1 MKKLL
6 VIAFALAASPCL
18 ADPVL
23 VQIEPP
29 PMVSFTAW
37 LDIPHAEDEPRVVA
51 DRDSASAAIEAH
63 YGHRRHRHR
72 RYR

>member
-23 VQIEPP
+23 VQIEPEP
-29 PMVSFTAW
+29 AW
-37 LDIPHAEDEPRVVA
+37 PLLARLDRPHSD
-51 DRDSASAAIEAH
+51 DASAAIERAAPSEDRH
-63 YGHRRHRHR
+63 VRRHHHRRHR
-72 RYR
+72 

>member
-23 VQIEPP
+23 VQIEREP
-29 PMVSFTAW
+29 AW
-37 LDIPHAEDEPRVVA
+37 PLLARLDRPHAED
-51 DRDSASAAIEAH
+51 ASEAIERAAPPDDRH
-63 YGHRRHRHR
+63 TRHHHRHRRHR
-72 RYR
+72 